1 MLGPNSISQD
11 DVVIA
16 VMGATGVGKSTFIRL
31 ATRNDNV
38 TVGHGLRSQTDTVQ
52 LVRYSRNNKN
62 YVFLDTPGFNDT
74 KMTDADILTNIVVTL
89 TETYKGGIKL
99 AGVIYLHRIS
109 DNRITMTD
117 RKNTE
122 MFTHFCGADAFQ
134 NVILVTTMWDHT
146 GIKQAEPREMQ
157 LRTTFW
163 KTMIDSGS
171 RMMRFAH
178 TQDSAWEIVDHLNGV
193 PRPLQIQSEI
203 VDQGLTLSQTAAGIA
218 LFKRFTQLIVDLRG
232 LVKKLRES
240 MGRSKKGSGA
250 YGQDKARLR
259 ETNDNLKRV
268 EEQKRKLE
276 SPSRSI
282 VEVAKDVFYRNPPT
296 SGTQRSASRQDIR
309 DLSRTHGATRRST
322 APAKL
327 SSSPSNQLDPTVR
340 TPFYGEQSAFS
351 SPISS
356 TLASRNS
363 NTTDAFDKSLVR
375 FLNLTE
381 KVKAVSPRPV
391 AGGGF
396 SDIHQGEYGNHKVAI
411 KVIRIFDDAKAENI
425 ERRLIRELNV
435 WRSLA
440 HLNIVPL
447 LGYVDNM
454 NRLPSPVSPWYENR
468 DASNYLRRV
477 GGHIGVKSRLRLLH
491 QVAAG
496 LQYLHQQKPTIIH
509 GDLKPGNIL
518 IDDEGIARL
527 CDFGLARLGEDGE
540 ATITGTVMCT
550 PRYAAPEL
558 YSPRRWVGKVTE
570 TTRTDIYSLACIAYE
585 FLYLKRPHADKP
597 DAELTRSAY
606 SPPAE
611 KSREDWHPIPEA
623 YLPLYWE
630 LFDDCWLEDQAHR
643 PEIDH
648 FCKQIDRML
657 DSI

>member
-425 ERRLIRELNV
+425 ERVRNF
-435 WRSLA
+435 
-440 HLNIVPL
+440 IVL
-447 LGYVDNM
+447 
-454 NRLPSPVSPWYENR
+454 E
-468 DASNYLRRV
+468 
-477 GGHIGVKSRLRLLH
+477 
-491 QVAAG
+491 
-496 LQYLHQQKPTIIH
+496 
-509 GDLKPGNIL
+509 
-518 IDDEGIARL
+518 
-527 CDFGLARLGEDGE
+527 
-540 ATITGTVMCT
+540 
-550 PRYAAPEL
+550 RY
-558 YSPRRWVGKVTE
+558 
-570 TTRTDIYSLACIAYE
+570 
-585 FLYLKRPHADKP
+585 
-597 DAELTRSAY
+597 
-606 SPPAE
+606 
-611 KSREDWHPIPEA
+611 
-623 YLPLYWE
+623 
-630 LFDDCWLEDQAHR
+630 
-643 PEIDH
+643 
-648 FCKQIDRML
+648 
-657 DSI
+657 